1 MNQFSDVVFKCI
13 VVVGTMTDLH
23 CKLEEIV
30 PNEKGFSRNISHS
43 FTFKTQFDD
52 DTFTSSLGTGLC
64 TYFKRATRLNNLENG
79 WTACIIRLNKVTK
92 DPFFANGL
100 IKSWK
105 NSFGLWWT
113 HHITQ

>member
-52 DTFTSSLGTGLC
+52 DTFTSFHQAGLC

-79 WTACIIRLNKVTK
+79 WTGIIRLNKVTK
-92 DPFFANGL
+92 DPFFAQMD
-100 IKSWK
+100 S
-105 NSFGLWWT
+105 
-113 HHITQ
+113 